1 MQRSLSL
8 KKKSIAKE
16 KVKNSIAKEKAKE
29 KVIAKQTKLL
39 SELGQVLKEVKNQ

>member
-8 KKKSIAKE
+8 KKKSIAKD
-16 KVKNSIAKEKAKE
+16 KAKKSNAKEKAKE

>member
-1 MQRSLSL
+1 MQRSL

-16 KVKNSIAKEKAKE
+16 KAKEKPIAKEKAKE
-29 KVIAKQTKLL
+29 LIAKQTKLL

>member
-16 KVKNSIAKEKAKE
+16 KAKEKSNAKE
-29 KVIAKQTKLL
+29 KSKELITKQTKLL

>member
-1 MQRSLSL
+1 MQRSL

-16 KVKNSIAKEKAKE
+16 KAKEKSIAKEKAKE
-29 KVIAKQTKLL
+29 LIAKQTKLL